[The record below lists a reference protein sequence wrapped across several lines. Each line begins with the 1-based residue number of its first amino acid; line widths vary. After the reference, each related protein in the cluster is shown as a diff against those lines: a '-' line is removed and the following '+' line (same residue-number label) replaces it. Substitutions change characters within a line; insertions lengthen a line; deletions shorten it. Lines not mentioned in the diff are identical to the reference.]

1 MNIKAKTRLAVAA
14 SLAVAAGLA
23 TPFAASAQSV
33 PQTAIAPLPAAFKT
47 ILDNEH
53 VRVFESTFA
62 PGVVIPMRNYPR
74 RTIYV
79 LKGPSQ
85 MKITDADGKTQM
97 QTDETGS
104 VRSAEPGKQMIA
116 NVGTNEVV
124 VLVVLDKRDVRV
136 Q

>member
-1 MNIKAKTRLAVAA
+1 MKMKPKTLLALAV
-14 SLAVAAGLA
+14 SLVAAAGLA
-23 TPFAASAQSV
+23 TPFAASAQNV
-33 PQTAIAPLPAAFKT
+33 PQTTPAPLPTAYKT
-47 ILDNEH
+47 LLDNEY

-85 MKITDADGKTQM
+85 MKITDADGKTRM
-97 QTDETGS
+97 ETAETGS
-104 VRSAEPGKQMIA
+104 VSSVEPGSQMIA

-124 VLVVLDKRDVRV
+124 VLVVLDKRDMRV